1 MLHLLRG
8 CHRKRH
14 RWRGQLWAP
23 DVLGVLLA
31 VCPVCSGQCG
41 RRGEARGSTLPHV
54 RRGLWEFPHSRSDRT
69 APALPPCAELART
82 AHLPGRGATPGAL
95 CTRSPHPSRL
105 QIRLRERAVCKNA
118 VLGPGVFVGVW
129 RDEHPVPLLQHGAV
143 RALPH
148 PLARSHELCRG
159 GETWTGRA
167 SHRPVGI
174 GQRADHSDVEA
185 LSQLRLQDI
194 PLPRPRVS
202 PHQAWWRM
210 PKLRTS
216 LLLQLLVH
224 RNSVPQQLQPLLWQR
239 RAAIPQDKAVSSRH
253 TVRLSHLSRLP
264 PWKAVSTMRRH
275 LLCVPGHCA
284 TWRASSSRTGPTDRK
299 VSCAVVVETRVS
311 CVASS

>member
-1 MLHLLRG
+1 MRLPPQTTSLAWDNCGHQMCSECCLQFVRSALGNVAEEVKPEGLRCPMFAVGCGSFLTPEAIGQHLLYR
-8 CHRKRH
+8 
-14 RWRGQLWAP
+14 
-23 DVLGVLLA
+23 
-31 VCPVCSGQCG
+31 
-41 RRGEARGSTLPHV
+41 
-54 RRGLWEFPHSRSDRT
+54 
-69 APALPPCAELART
+69 PCAELART

-194 PLPRPRVS
+194 SDGAPLG
-202 PHQAWWRM
+202 
-210 PKLRTS
+210 TCFCG
-216 LLLQLLVH
+216 LLAVLGEHLAEV
-224 RNSVPQQLQPLLWQR
+224 QR
-239 RAAIPQDKAVSSRH
+239 CAVLGVDDQTVGSRSSTR
-253 TVRLSHLSRLP
+253 
-264 PWKAVSTMRRH
+264 W
-275 LLCVPGHCA
+275 
-284 TWRASSSRTGPTDRK
+284 TDRGLRESGRRMGLTEK
-299 VSCAVVVETRVS
+299 AIRPGTGIGTKDEERERKE
-311 CVASS
+311 ASNEELAGGR